1 VVVGCLPFVCV
12 LWWSVV
18 ECGGVRVQWVRWS
31 TGNGGGSD
39 GGVVNVVEGVEDCG
53 GEVEVCGVS
62 QDYGALGLRIM
73 GR

>member
-1 VVVGCLPFVCV
+1 
-12 LWWSVV
+12 
-18 ECGGVRVQWVRWS
+18 VRVQWVRWS